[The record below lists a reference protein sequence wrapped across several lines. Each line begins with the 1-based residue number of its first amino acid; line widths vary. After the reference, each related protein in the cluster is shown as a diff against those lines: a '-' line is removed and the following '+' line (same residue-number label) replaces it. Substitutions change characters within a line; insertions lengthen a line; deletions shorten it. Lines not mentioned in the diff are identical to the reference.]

1 MDGLFQ
7 HSAKPVPRRLK
18 LPGGHLSL
26 GQATLIM
33 GVVNV
38 TPDSFSDGGLFVDR
52 QAAVEQGL
60 DLARQGAAIL
70 DIGGESTRPGSE
82 PTPLAVELDRVLP
95 VVRELKQRSGA
106 IISIDTYKAEVAEAA
121 IAAGADIVN
130 DVTALKGDPAMAGLC
145 AVSGAALVLMH
156 MLGSPR
162 TMQVDPQYQDV
173 VAEVRDFLAAQAQVA
188 LAAGVAPEAI
198 VVDPG
203 IGFGKT
209 LAHNLALIRNLGAL
223 SGLGYPVLLGASRK
237 AFIGRLTGRDKPGE
251 RLWGTVGAHVLGAAL
266 GADMVRVHD
275 VAPLRE
281 ALQVA
286 DAVLAAPVW
295 P

>member
-1 MDGLFQ
+1 M
-7 HSAKPVPRRLK
+7 
-18 LPGGHLSL
+18 SL
-26 GQATLIM
+26 GGATLIM

-60 DLARQGAAIL
+60 ALARQGAAIL
-70 DIGGESTRPGSE
+70 DIGGESTRPGSD
-82 PTPLAVELDRVLP
+82 PTPLEVELDRVLP
-95 VVRELKQRSGA
+95 VVRELKERCHA
-106 IISIDTYKAEVAEAA
+106 VISIDTYKAPVAEAA
-121 IAAGADIVN
+121 IEAGAAMVN

-145 AVSGAALVLMH
+145 AKSGVALVLMH

-162 TMQVDPQYQDV
+162 TMQQDPQYGDV
-173 VAEVRDFLAAQAQVA
+173 VAEVRDFLAGQARVA
-188 LAAGVAPEAI
+188 IQAGVDGQAI

-209 LAHNLALIRNLGAL
+209 LDHNLALIRNLPAL
-223 SGLGYPVLLGASRK
+223 AQLGYPVLLGASRK

-251 RLWGTVGAHVLGAAL
+251 RLWGTVGAHVLAAAL

-286 DAVLAAPVW
+286 DAVMAAPVW

>member
-1 MDGLFQ
+1 
-7 HSAKPVPRRLK
+7 
-18 LPGGHLSL
+18 
-26 GQATLIM
+26 M

-60 DLARQGAAIL
+60 ALASQGAAIL
-70 DIGGESTRPGSE
+70 DIGGESTRPGSD
-82 PTPLAVELDRVLP
+82 PTPLEVELDRVLP
-95 VVRELKQRSGA
+95 VVRELKERSGA
-106 IISIDTYKAEVAEAA
+106 LISIDTYKAPVAEAA
-121 IAAGADIVN
+121 IAAGADMVN

-145 AVSGAALVLMH
+145 ARSGVALVLMH

-188 LAAGVAPEAI
+188 LAAGVDGQAI

-209 LAHNLALIRNLGAL
+209 LDHNLALIRNLPAL
-223 SGLGYPVLLGASRK
+223 AALGYPVLLGASRK
-237 AFIGRLTGRDKPGE
+237 AFIGKLTGREQPGE
-251 RLWGTVGAHVLGAAL
+251 RLWGTLGAHALGAAL

-281 ALQVA
+281 ALQVV
-286 DAVLAAPVW
+286 DAVMAAPVW